1 MESETE
7 WESLLET
14 FDQIAAAA
22 RPLLCPAALCVF
34 WGLLCSDL
42 DGLICCRMSKLA
54 KKKKNCSE
62 KYDLLSFIQNV
73 TWGRARLFCFFLV
86 SEAAFLMSDIPFHVA
101 LSILTT
107 RQVAHT
113 REIFLLEN
121 IEHME
126 YSRL

>member
-86 SEAAFLMSDIPFHVA
+86 SEAAFFDERHSV
-101 LSILTT
+101 SRRT
-107 RQVAHT
+107 QHT
-113 REIFLLEN
+113 HNEA
-121 IEHME
+121 
-126 YSRL
+126 SRLQA